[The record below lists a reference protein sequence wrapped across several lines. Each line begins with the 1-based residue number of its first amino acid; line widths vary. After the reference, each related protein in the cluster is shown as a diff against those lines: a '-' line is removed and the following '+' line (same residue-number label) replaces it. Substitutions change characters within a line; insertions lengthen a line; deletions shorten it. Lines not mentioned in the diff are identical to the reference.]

1 MDLFPRFKM
10 KSAILSRSGF
20 TLIELL
26 VVVAIISLLAAIAI
40 PNFLM
45 ASTRAKVTK
54 AKSDMRVL
62 AEALEMYHA
71 DNNMYPQAAAILPRK
86 RLEPLTTPI
95 GYLSSLPVDPFGSR
109 LFRGVYRYGAMDLI
123 AASRWMM
130 ASAGP
135 DLIPSTDPIEFYPG
149 YEPGLFVG
157 AVPDFDYMIYDPTN
171 GAISRGDVIRVSDF
185 NLE

>member
-1 MDLFPRFKM
+1 MVYDTGFH
-10 KSAILSRSGF
+10 SGF
-20 TLIELL
+20 TLVELL
-26 VVVAIISLLAAIAI
+26 VVVAIISLLTAIAI

-45 ASTRAKVTK
+45 ASTRAKVVK

-62 AEALEMYHA
+62 AEALEMYHV
-71 DNNMYPQAAAILPRK
+71 DNYMYPQAAAILPRR
-86 RLEPLTTPI
+86 RLEPLTTPVA
-95 GYLSSLPVDPFGSR
+95 YLSVLPADPFGVR
-109 LFRGVYRYGAMDLI
+109 LFRGLYRYGAMDLA

-149 YEPGLFVG
+149 YAPGLFMG

-171 GAISRGDVIRVSDF
+171 GVISRGDIIRVSDF
-185 NLE
+185 SLE